1 MISVSLHDA
10 DRLIAINGGQ
20 FLGEFKYAARF
31 YILLTARV
39 RDLLEKSLG
48 YGMLFSGNI
57 DQGANH
63 PVGIIAIRFVC
74 YVNGAFCINPKVCNE
89 IGILGGNE
97 ASSY

>member
-31 YILLTARV
+31 YILLIARV

-48 YGMLFSGNI
+48 YGIMG
-57 DQGANH
+57 
-63 PVGIIAIRFVC
+63 
-74 YVNGAFCINPKVCNE
+74 
-89 IGILGGNE
+89 
-97 ASSY
+97 

>member
-31 YILLTARV
+31 YILLIARV

-48 YGMLFSGNI
+48 YGIPIQVNRSTPSAWNVYIQSCVSDLKSSAS
-57 DQGANH
+57 D
-63 PVGIIAIRFVC
+63 PV
-74 YVNGAFCINPKVCNE
+74 PLLKDTQTE
-89 IGILGGNE
+89 SL
-97 ASSY
+97 